1 MKSLAAKILAYK
13 EALDALPSEKT
24 DDYESDIRRI
34 LLARDAVAKALNN
47 VTRIG
52 EEDYGRV
59 VKEDKRLKD
68 AAQTV
73 VYTIGADAFVN
84 WREANQPPD
93 SAWWWFLDRRVAQ
106 DEARDE
112 EAKQKR
118 GALWIILTVLCGSV
132 SLNLTAEIVKR
143 FFSGGK
149 DALSI
154 VNTFFQTL
162 LIVLNAGLGV
172 LALGTLTDPGRQWAE
187 GLLTNLG
194 LFKTYGAKK
203 RFLVAAVVLVS
214 VLCFRLS
221 LPAIARF
228 YMERGARFA
237 GQGDQ
242 AGEMDSFRRA
252 VSLDPDNAG
261 AHYALGTAYENL
273 RDHNDEAINE
283 YSSAT
288 LLDSRF
294 LEARNNL
301 ARLYIKRGRDEKDF
315 ENALQIINDAL
326 RLSPSEWDIRYTLYK
341 NRGWAECEL
350 KLYPRA
356 EDDLRTAIQIDESR
370 PGRNDASEDRAAA
383 HCLLG
388 YALEAEQKEGAID
401 EWDFCARYYS
411 CGDEDLDPKFV
422 RTARERS
429 GIEGDC
435 P

>member
-24 DDYESDIRRI
+24 GSYESDVRRI
-34 LLARDAVAKALNN
+34 LLARDAVAKALKN
-47 VTRIG
+47 VPRIG

-59 VKEDKRLKD
+59 VEQDKRLKD
-68 AAQTV
+68 AAQEIVLTL
-73 VYTIGADAFVN
+73 GEDAFNN

-93 SAWWWFLDRRVAQ
+93 AAWWWLLDRRVAANELK
-106 DEARDE
+106 DEK
-112 EAKQKR
+112 AKQKR
-118 GALWIILTVLCGSV
+118 GAFWIILTVLCVSV

-143 FFSGGK
+143 FLSGGR
-149 DALSI
+149 DALST
-154 VNTFFQTL
+154 VNTIFQTL
-162 LIVLNAGLGV
+162 LIILNAVLGV

-187 GLLTNLG
+187 GLLTELG
-194 LFKTYGAKK
+194 LFKKYGARK
-203 RFLVAAVVLVS
+203 RFLVAFLVLIA

-221 LPAIARF
+221 LPAIARL

-242 AGEMDSFRRA
+242 TEAMESFRRA
-252 VSLDPDNAG
+252 ISLDPDNAG

-273 RDHNDEAINE
+273 PHRDEEALNE
-283 YSSAT
+283 YNSAT
-288 LLDSRF
+288 LLDSGF
-294 LEARNNL
+294 LEARNSL
-301 ARLYIKRGRDEKDF
+301 ARMYLKQARDEKDF
-315 ENALQIINDAL
+315 ENALQVINDAL
-326 RLSPSEWDIRYTLYK
+326 RLSPSEWDVRYALYK

-350 KLYPRA
+350 KLYPQA
-356 EDDLRTAIQIDESR
+356 EEDLRTAIQIDESR
-370 PGRNDASEDRAAA
+370 PNRVDASENRGAA

-388 YALEAEQKEGAID
+388 YVLEAEHKEGAID

-422 RTARERS
+422 REARERS